1 MFRQHLAS
9 PDNSVKNRKKIKL

>member
-9 PDNSVKNRKKIKL
+9 PGNSIKNRKKIKH

>member
-9 PDNSVKNRKKIKL
+9 PGNSIKHRKKIKH